1 MTGFAFPWVFLL
13 LPLPLLVRAVLPPV
27 RDKADDALKVP
38 FFDSV
43 AALDASGGRG
53 AAVKK
58 NVLRLLGAAVWLLL
72 IAAAA
77 NPVWTGAPVK
87 IPTQGRNLMLVLDV
101 SGSMQEADF
110 AYQNRA
116 IRRWDA
122 VQAVADA
129 FVQKRKGDRVG
140 VVLFGERA
148 YLYVPLSYDVA
159 TVSQLLREVDVG
171 MAGTRTAIGD
181 ALGVALKTMIDVP
194 ATGKVVVL
202 LSDGAANAGVMR
214 PTEAADLAQKAGVK
228 VYTVGVGSDTI
239 ETTGLFGT
247 LSLPRGDEIDEKTLK
262 EIAAKTGGK
271 YYRAKN
277 TTDLIEIY
285 GEIDK
290 LEPVKNEDVFA
301 RPVKTLFR
309 YPLAAAFVLSVS
321 GALIA
326 AAGRRA

>member
-13 LPLPLLVRAVLPPV
+13 LPLPLLARAVLPPA
-27 RDKADDALKVP
+27 RDKTGDALKVP

-43 AALDASGGRG
+43 AALNASGGRSD
-53 AAVKK
+53 AAKRIF
-58 NVLRLLGAAVWLLL
+58 LRLLGALVWLLL

-87 IPTQGRNLMLVLDV
+87 VPTQGRNLMLVLDI

-129 FVQKRKGDRVG
+129 FVQKRAGDRVG

-159 TVSQLLREVDVG
+159 TVSQLLREADVG
-171 MAGTRTAIGD
+171 MAGTQTAIGD
-181 ALGVALKTMIDVP
+181 ALGLALKSMIDVP

-214 PTEAADLAQKAGVK
+214 PTEAADLAQKAGVR
-228 VYTVGVGSDTI
+228 VYTVGVGSDTV
-239 ETTGLFGT
+239 EMTGLFGS
-247 LSLPRGDEIDEKTLK
+247 LSLPRGDEIDEKTLR
-262 EIAAKTGGK
+262 EIALKTGGK

-277 TTDLIEIY
+277 TTDLVEIY

-290 LEPVKNEDVFA
+290 LEPVKNDDVFA
-301 RPVKTLFR
+301 RPVKTLFY
-309 YPLAAAFVLSVS
+309 YPLAAAFALGVL
-321 GALIA
+321 GALVF
-326 AAGRRA
+326 AAGRKA

>member
-13 LPLPLLVRAVLPPV
+13 LPLPLLARAVLPPAW
-27 RDKADDALKVP
+27 DKTGDALKVP

-43 AALDASGGRG
+43 AALNASGGRSD
-53 AAVKK
+53 AAKRIF
-58 NVLRLLGAAVWLLL
+58 LRLLGALVWLLL
-72 IAAAA
+72 VAAAA

-87 IPTQGRNLMLVLDV
+87 VPTQGRNLMLVLDI

-129 FVQKRKGDRVG
+129 FVQKRAGDRVG

-159 TVSQLLREVDVG
+159 TVSQLLREADVG
-171 MAGTRTAIGD
+171 MAGTQTAIGD
-181 ALGVALKTMIDVP
+181 ALGLALKSMIDVP

-214 PTEAADLAQKAGVK
+214 PTEAADLAQKAGVR
-228 VYTVGVGSDTI
+228 VYTVGVGSDTV
-239 ETTGLFGT
+239 EMTGLFGS
-247 LSLPRGDEIDEKTLK
+247 LSLPRGDEIDEKTLR
-262 EIAAKTGGK
+262 EIASKTGGK

-277 TTDLIEIY
+277 TTDLVEIY

-290 LEPVKNEDVFA
+290 LEPVKNDDVFA
-301 RPVKTLFR
+301 RPVKTLFY
-309 YPLAAAFVLSVS
+309 YPLAAAFALGVL
-321 GALIA
+321 GALVF
-326 AAGRRA
+326 AAGRKA